1 MEITKEKGGVGTWSM
16 DSDIAHPT
24 YWLIRIPYGEVI
36 FLDYRGVLMRV

>member
-1 MEITKEKGGVGTWSM
+1 MEVTKGKGGVGTWSM
-16 DSDIAHPT
+16 DHPT